1 MKKKLL
7 TNKKLFYDD
16 NKKIVSTLLK
26 LIKENKTN
34 NKSEIDQRLIEFF
47 YDSFIY

>member
-1 MKKKLL
+1 ML
-7 TNKKLFYDD
+7 TNKKLFYNDD
-16 NKKIVSTLLK
+16 KKIVSTLLK
-26 LIKENKTN
+26 VVKENKSN